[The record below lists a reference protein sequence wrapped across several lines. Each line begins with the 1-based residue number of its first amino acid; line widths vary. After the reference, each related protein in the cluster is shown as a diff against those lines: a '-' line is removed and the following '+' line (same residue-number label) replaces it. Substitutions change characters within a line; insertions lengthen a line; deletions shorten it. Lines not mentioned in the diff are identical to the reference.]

1 MTAFFRCQAFPVT
14 PDNRMI
20 QLSAQIYSLRNFGD
34 LNAQMA
40 LLRDCGFE
48 WVESVAAHG
57 LAHQAFADTLNRH
70 GLKLSSMH
78 ANLVQVEGQ
87 REMLVELCKLTGC
100 PLVVMPYLP
109 IGERPS
115 TAAGWRAMGLRLA
128 GVGRAFAREGIRFGY
143 HNHDFEFLNYD
154 GRPALE
160 WLFDGTAPADLGWQA
175 DMGWVHR
182 AGASTTTWA
191 ERFADRLVA
200 VHTKDIAREGDA
212 RDEDGWAAVGQG
224 VMPWAALFAVLRQ
237 HTELFVFEHD
247 NPKESA
253 ARLRDSLAC
262 MKQHLL
268 A

>member
-1 MTAFFRCQAFPVT
+1 
-14 PDNRMI
+14 MI
-20 QLSAQIYSLRNFGD
+20 RLSAQIYSLRNHGD

-57 LAHQAFADTLNRH
+57 LAPQAFADALAAH

-78 ANLVQVEGQ
+78 ASLAQVEGQ
-87 REMLVELCKLTGC
+87 REMLVELCRLTGC

-109 IGERPS
+109 YGERPRS
-115 TAAGWRAMGLRLA
+115 AAGWQAMGLRLA
-128 GVGRAFAREGIRFGY
+128 GVGRALAEDGIRFGY

-154 GRPALE
+154 GRPALQ
-160 WLFDGTAPADLGWQA
+160 WLFDATAPADLGWQA
-175 DMGWVHR
+175 DMGWVYR
-182 AGASTTTWA
+182 AGASGTFWA
-191 ERFADRLVA
+191 ERYADRLVA
-200 VHTKDIAREGDA
+200 VHTKDIAHEGQA

-224 VMPWAALFAVLRQ
+224 VLPWGPLFAVLRR
-237 HTELFVFEHD
+237 HTGLFVFEHD
-247 NPKESA
+247 NPKDPA
-253 ARLRDSLAC
+253 TKLVDGLAC